1 MKPDELRSR
10 LHGVQVVLV
19 TPMKEDLE
27 VDLDGLAANVHTI
40 LEHGVDGLVV
50 SGTYGEFP
58 TLASDERVEMFR
70 TVAATA
76 AGRVPVI
83 ACVAHSSTREVV
95 SLAERAV
102 DAGADGILVAPPF
115 LSEAGPDEVVDHFRA
130 AADAVDVGVAIYNDP
145 DLGTYLDTALL
156 ARIADEVEGVCATK
170 HGATDIRELTR
181 LVETLGRPARDHL
194 RLRHDGDSGPRPRHA
209 RHHVEPYRR
218 VSGAGSKDMEAP
230 RSGRCRRSPPAARR
244 MARVPKESRPEW
256 GSPPR

>member
-10 LHGVQVVLV
+10 LRGVQVVLV
-19 TPMKEDLE
+19 TPMKEDLG
-27 VDLDGLAANVHTI
+27 VDLGGLAANVHTI
-40 LEHGVDGLVV
+40 LEHGVDGFVV

-70 TVAATA
+70 TVADAA

-102 DAGADGILVAPPF
+102 GAGADGILVAPPF

-145 DLGTYLDTALL
+145 DLGTYLDTSASSPAWSRPSATGSRSSAAPTRWRFRPTSSACTASRRAVPACFRSWFQGYGSTSKRTMSPKPAGCTKDG
-156 ARIADEVEGVCATK
+156 ARTG
-170 HGATDIRELTR
+170 GS
-181 LVETLGRPARDHL
+181 RPDWA
-194 RLRHDGDSGPRPRHA
+194 
-209 RHHVEPYRR
+209 
-218 VSGAGSKDMEAP
+218 
-230 RSGRCRRSPPAARR
+230 SPP
-244 MARVPKESRPEW
+244 P
-256 GSPPR
+256 